1 MTALRPEPSVLDL
14 ALSSEAFA
22 KLVEDQLLVLACSFL
37 DDVEGNA
44 QLYTSTVGGGPRPDG
59 SLAREPSLDAVIARA
74 APSGLKLFRLG
85 ADEEGHIVV
94 PAVQVPG
101 FLRAAL
107 LPAAREMAR
116 LKFAGPDQE
125 PTRRQIWAR
134 KRALRHEA
142 GAPDEAAA
150 FEIAETDEAVDWA
163 DDIRP
168 SIFGDSTLPALRD
181 ADGFTA
187 DDDDERLEAKDRA
200 ERARSLLVHLL
211 AECEVPRKEWQA
223 DVAALAARID
233 EMIEDGFATQRN
245 KAGALTREIFNAVE
259 AAFAAVGET
268 RKLVLYR
275 YTGKIMELARL
286 VETAG
291 GSREERVRKALSR
304 NEDPVAQ

>member
-14 ALSSEAFA
+14 ALSAEAYA
-22 KLVEDQLLVLACSFL
+22 KLVEERLLALACSFL
-37 DDVEGNA
+37 QDVEVNA
-44 QLYTSTVGGGPRPDG
+44 QLYASTVRGGPKPDG
-59 SLAREPSLDAVIARA
+59 SLAREPSLDAVTARA
-74 APSGLKLFRLG
+74 APSGLKLFRLV
-85 ADEEGHIVV
+85 AEGHIVV
-94 PAVQVPG
+94 PAVQVRD

-142 GAPDEAAA
+142 PDEAAA
-150 FEIAETDEAVDWA
+150 FEIAEKDQAVDWA
-163 DDIRP
+163 DEIRP

-259 AAFAAVGET
+259 AAFATVGET

-286 VETAG
+286 LETAG